1 MFHLEN
7 LPSRLM
13 SGRPSPFLKQLYEFE
28 MSAGASSGVLLL
40 ELLVVLA
47 VGYAVFR
54 RQEIVY

>member
-1 MFHLEN
+1 
-7 LPSRLM
+7 
-13 SGRPSPFLKQLYEFE
+13 
-28 MSAGASSGVLLL
+28 MSARASSGVLAF

>member
-1 MFHLEN
+1 
-7 LPSRLM
+7 
-13 SGRPSPFLKQLYEFE
+13 
-28 MSAGASSGVLLL
+28 MSARASTGVIAL